1 MNNKEDL
8 TKYLHLILKIG
19 TGVTVSIL
27 TGFGIGLFIDK
38 WLNLSGVGIMI
49 GVFVGV
55 IVGFGWIY
63 NEVMKIEA

>member
-27 TGFGIGLFIDK
+27 TGFGIGLLIDK

-49 GVFVGV
+49 GVLVGV

>member
-27 TGFGIGLFIDK
+27 TGFGIGLLIDK
-38 WLNLSGVGIMI
+38 WLNLSGVGIML
-49 GVFVGV
+49 GVFAGV

>member
-27 TGFGIGLFIDK
+27 TGFGIGLLIDK
-38 WLNLSGVGIMI
+38 WLNLSGIGIMI
-49 GVFVGV
+49 GVFFGV